1 MCFFM
6 WSDIDKPLKWKF
18 YRPASF
24 ILAYFLFYSAIMIKK
39 IWIFWAFSILVLL
52 AGCQKKCING
62 VGQYFVPMYVS
73 VTPVPKVQLGKDTV
87 KIKIWIPYET
97 ADLRFPE
104 EKIDLR
110 HRKPVKLH
118 GGISHPP
125 IRRVDVDSYK
135 GGWNPNDTSYLKLI
149 AIKGKRLLQ
158 AGDIAFEFAAGAD
171 AWEIEYGIVPTKPY
185 EGVYFYY
192 LSITQFKDRCVQID
206 PVTTLVKHTNQ
217 SSFGTRT
224 I

>member
-1 MCFFM
+1 
-6 WSDIDKPLKWKF
+6 
-18 YRPASF
+18 
-24 ILAYFLFYSAIMIKK
+24 MIKY
-39 IWIFWAFSILVLL
+39 IWISYAILFIILL

-73 VTPVPKVQLGKDTV
+73 VSNVPKVKLGRDTV

-104 EKIDLR
+104 EKINLR

-125 IRRVDVDSYK
+125 IKRVDVDSYK

-149 AIKGKRLLQ
+149 AIKGRRVLQ
-158 AGDIAFEFAAGAD
+158 AGDIAFEFADGAN
-171 AWEIEYGIVPTKPY
+171 AWEIEYWVVPTQAF
-185 EGVYFYY
+185 EGVYVYN
-192 LSITQFKDRCVQID
+192 LSITQFKDRCVQVD
-206 PVTTLVKHTNQ
+206 PVTTLVNTPTSHHLVQERFDWLFAPSENHVL
-217 SSFGTRT
+217 FYVEE
-224 I
+224 